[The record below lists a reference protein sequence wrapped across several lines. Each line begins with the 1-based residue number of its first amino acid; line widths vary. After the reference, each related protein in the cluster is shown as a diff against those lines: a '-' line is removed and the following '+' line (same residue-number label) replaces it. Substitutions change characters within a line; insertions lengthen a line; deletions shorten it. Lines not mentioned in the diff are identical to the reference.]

1 MKLKNPTWASCEH
14 MFVSIGDNHRNSNT
28 ALLRLLIDEDSA
40 VVVLL
45 LVGEHVDVQQRLLRA
60 QAVARARW
68 PSGKKISSGSGFE
81 SREILTFKKEEF
93 WSFLAPH
100 L

>member
-1 MKLKNPTWASCEH
+1 MQLKHKIQDSGSLTWACCGQTH
-14 MFVSIGDNHRNSNT
+14 VYVVNNHRNSDT

-60 QAVARARW
+60 QPVARARR
-68 PSGKKISSGSGFE
+68 SSDVKMGC
-81 SREILTFKKEEF
+81 
-93 WSFLAPH
+93 
-100 L
+100 

>member
-1 MKLKNPTWASCEH
+1 

-68 PSGKKISSGSGFE
+68 PSGKKSVVEVDLKAEKF
-81 SREILTFKKEEF
+81 
-93 WSFLAPH
+93 
-100 L
+100 

>member
-1 MKLKNPTWASCEH
+1 MVCCGKFH
-14 MFVSIGDNHRNSNT
+14 VSIEDSHRNSNT

-60 QAVARARW
+60 QPVARARR
-68 PSGKKISSGSGFE
+68 PSEVKVGC
-81 SREILTFKKEEF
+81 
-93 WSFLAPH
+93 
-100 L
+100 